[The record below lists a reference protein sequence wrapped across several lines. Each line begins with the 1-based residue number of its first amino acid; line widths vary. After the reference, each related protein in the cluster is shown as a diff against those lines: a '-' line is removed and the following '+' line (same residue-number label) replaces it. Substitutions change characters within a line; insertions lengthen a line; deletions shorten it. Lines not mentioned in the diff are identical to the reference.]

1 MKHLSH
7 TVLRNSL
14 FTGGAQIIIKIISFT
29 FSVLIIRRLGPEVFG
44 QYSAILAI
52 GAVFMIFSDLG
63 LSPYAT
69 RQVARYRN
77 QDKSEEHIN
86 ELFGNMLGLRM
97 VLTVLTACMQI
108 GTAWLT
114 SEPVI
119 IIGAVALNC
128 IGLFLYSIQ
137 GSADSVL
144 SGMERFDISARA
156 RVGQQILFVL
166 LGTLALLLHMSYYG
180 LIMASLCAILYLTIQ
195 SWRGLRGLGISPG
208 RVNPQRWM
216 ELLRVSL
223 PFGIIG
229 FTLGLSYKFDSL
241 LIYHFRGDHEN
252 GLYTAAYNLIFSMAM
267 ISNVINTALYPSLSR
282 QAAKDQ
288 SSLHN
293 VYDRVLRYLIIT
305 GLPVAVGGSI
315 LADQIILLLGGEAY
329 RGAIDVFRILILV
342 SPLMFVSE
350 YLGYIVLI
358 RGDEKIAARS
368 VIISTVINV
377 LANIL
382 FIPHYGMMAAAIITI
397 ITEAVLV
404 VQYSYVLYRKVHFNI
419 WESILA
425 PLIAVGAMGVTAL
438 MLRDHVH
445 FVIVV
450 IVSACLYLPLLAAL
464 RVVGQDEMRFL
475 RSLRTQRE
483 ATVPQ

>member
-1 MKHLSH
+1 MTHFSK

-29 FSVLIIRRLGPEVFG
+29 FSVFVIRRLGPEIFG
-44 QYSAILAI
+44 QYGAILAI
-52 GAVFMIFSDLG
+52 GSVFMIFSDLG

-77 QDKSEEHIN
+77 QENSKEHIGT
-86 ELFGNMLGLRM
+86 LYGNMLALRM
-97 VLTVLTACMQI
+97 VLTLLTACMQI

-114 SEPVI
+114 GEPQL

-128 IGLFLYSIQ
+128 LGHFMYSVQ
-137 GSADSVL
+137 GSTDAVL
-144 SGMERFDISARA
+144 SGMERFDVSARA

-166 LGTLALLLHMSYYG
+166 LGTLTLLWHLSYYG
-180 LIMASLCAILYLTIQ
+180 LIIASLCAILFLTIQ
-195 SWRGLRGLGISPG
+195 CWQGLRALGIRPG
-208 RVNPQRWM
+208 NIETQRWV

-241 LIYHFRGDHEN
+241 LIYHFRGDTEN

-267 ISNVINTALYPSLSR
+267 ISNVINTSLYPSLSR
-282 QAAKDQ
+282 QADQNQ
-288 SSLHN
+288 SSLNH
-293 VYDRVLRYLIIT
+293 VYDRILRYLIIT
-305 GLPVAVGGSI
+305 GLPIAVGGSI

-358 RGDEKIAARS
+358 RGDEKVAARS
-368 VIISTVINV
+368 VVASTTLNII
-377 LANIL
+377 ANIL
-382 FIPHYGMMAAAIITI
+382 FIPRYGMMAAAVITI

-404 VQYSYVLYRKVHFNI
+404 VQYSYVLHRKVHFNL
-419 WESILA
+419 WGSIIA
-425 PLIAVGAMGVTAL
+425 PLIAVAL
-438 MLRDHVH
+438 MGAITLLLRDHVH
-445 FVIVV
+445 FVIT
-450 IVSACLYLPLLAAL
+450 IMVSAFVYLPLLL
-464 RVVGQDEMRFL
+464 LLQVVGQDEMRFL
-475 RSLRTQRE
+475 RNLRTRSE
-483 ATVPQ
+483 ITVA